1 MDIQIDLAGMKI
13 KDLELFEKAV
23 SRNMSQT
30 ELLGLL
36 DRVVVGGARELPLTE
51 LNNVMDALTKAMEKL
66 SNPKDAEG
74 KA

>member
-1 MDIQIDLAGMKI
+1 MDIQIDISGMKI
-13 KDLELFEKAV
+13 KDLELFEKAI

-30 ELLGLL
+30 ELIGLL

-51 LNNVMDALTKAMEKL
+51 LNNVLDALTKALEKI
-66 SNPKDAEG
+66 SDPKDAEG